1 MWSSHSV
8 LILLLFLDS
17 KVIDLTKGTK
27 ILQIGEDCIS
37 VEADPEE
44 GANDLELVGIY
55 R

>member
-17 KVIDLTKGTK
+17 LVIDLTKGTK

-37 VEADPEE
+37 VEVNPEE
-44 GANDLELVGIY
+44 GADDPEIVSMY